1 MIPNRVLKEFVLE
14 LAPVIMDI
22 YNRSLVE
29 GYVLDL
35 LKSSIVNP
43 LPKSPLLEKLCKSD
57 LRSIALTC
65 TIAKVM
71 EGFVRSRL
79 VTQIADNIDHCQY
92 GREGHSTADVLIY
105 HSYSLFM
112 KLQTHTDTGECAAKI
127 FFANLSKG
135 LISLIITSS

>member
-1 MIPNRVLKEFVLE
+1 
-14 LAPVIMDI
+14 MDI

-43 LPKSPLLEKLCKSD
+43 LPKSPLLKKLYKSD

-79 VTQIADNIDHCQY
+79 ITRIADNIDPCQY
-92 GREGHSTADVLIY
+92 GKEGHSTADVLIY
-105 HSYSLFM
+105 H
-112 KLQTHTDTGECAAKI
+112 LQSIHKATATGECAAKI
-127 FFANLSKG
+127 FFADWTSPRG
-135 LISLIITSS
+135 LISLIITSSFGSS